1 MISPLPEV
9 NMGNQVNL
17 DAMIPREDFAVQDSD
32 NQTAT
37 DNPIK
42 EFPIT
47 YLSSDSPIRK
57 QLRKP
62 DFQRETSHWSPDQV
76 ATFIASFLDNE
87 VIPSLIFWDSPSYI
101 FVLDGGHRLS
111 ALRAWIEDDYGDKS
125 ISSEFYKG
133 QDISG
138 EQERVARKTRKL
150 VEEKVGRYS
159 DLVKLVD
166 STGTDRNSK
175 RAKVLFKRALILQW
189 VHGSPDV
196 AESSFYKINSQGT
209 PLDETERM
217 LIENRKKPIAIA
229 ARLILRGGS
238 GHKYWSSFTSRE
250 AIDKTIL
257 LGKELHDLLFEPESE
272 DLLKTMDVPIAGT
285 VSPVEAL
292 SLLVEF
298 LTIAANRK
306 PAAESISQY
315 LDDISGD
322 GTVTVLQNSLDVLNC
337 ITGQSNGS
345 LGLHTAVYFY
355 TDKGKHSKFL
365 FLGMVALIA
374 DKLRNNDSF
383 FFKKFTKVRPEIED
397 FLIENKSLIGI
408 ILQNLGKKQRIPRMK
423 EMFDFI
429 VQKSYE
435 GAPLEIV
442 EIIGVLGQTGR
453 ILDIRSVQTS
463 PKVTDETKNALMINA
478 SIASAQKC
486 PICGGRME
494 INKSVSYDHKLDKKF
509 DGTGDLANIQH
520 AHFYCNNSKDTLL

>member
-1 MISPLPEV
+1 MA
-9 NMGNQVNL
+9 NRVNL
-17 DAMIPREDFAVQDSD
+17 DAMIPREDFAILGGNSV
-32 NQTAT
+32 AT
-37 DNPIK
+37 DDPIR

-47 YLSSDSPIRK
+47 HLSPESPILK
-57 QLRKP
+57 LLRKP
-62 DFQRETSHWSPDQV
+62 DFQRETNHWTPEQV

-111 ALRAWIEDDYGDKS
+111 ALRAWMEDDYGDKKLS
-125 ISSEFYKG
+125 STFYEGQEISE
-133 QDISG
+133 
-138 EQERVARKTRKL
+138 EQKRVAKKTRKL
-150 VEEKVGRYS
+150 VEDKIGRYS
-159 DLVKLVD
+159 DLCKLVD
-166 STGTDRNSK
+166 SQNTDKTSQ
-175 RAKVLFKRALILQW
+175 RAKVLFKRKLILQW

-209 PLDETERM
+209 PLDETERT

-238 GHKYWSSFTSRE
+238 GHKYWSSFASQE
-250 AIDKTIL
+250 AIDNSIS
-257 LGKELHDLLFEPESE
+257 LGKQLHDLLFEPESE
-272 DLLKTMDVPIAGT
+272 EPLKTMDVPIAGT

-292 SLLVEF
+292 SLLLEF

-306 PAAESISQY
+306 PVGNTISQY
-315 LDDISGD
+315 LDDASGE
-322 GTVTVLQNSLDVLNC
+322 GTVVVLQNSLDVLNC

-374 DKLRNNDSF
+374 EKLRSNDSF
-383 FFKKFTKVRPEIED
+383 FFKKFTKVRSKVED

-408 ILQNLGKKQRIPRMK
+408 ILQNLGKRQRIPRMK
-423 EMFDFI
+423 DLFDF
-429 VQKSYE
+429 VVKAAYE
-435 GAPLEIV
+435 GRPLEVV
-442 EIIGVLGQTGR
+442 EIVGVLGQTGR
-453 ILDIRSVQTS
+453 ILDIRTVQNS
-463 PKVTDETKNALMINA
+463 PKITDDTKNALMISA

-494 INKSVSYDHKLDKKF
+494 INKSVSHDHKLDKKF
-509 DGTGDLANIQH
+509 EGTGDLSNIQH
-520 AHFYCNNSKDTLL
+520 AHFYCNNSKDSLL